1 MLRKK
6 WAKSQTKAQKRSK
19 DDFFFNLGDLTTHT
33 GEREIGA
40 ISRRFTDNPGEL
52 ACM

>member
-19 DDFFFNLGDLTTHT
+19 DDFFFNLGDLMTHT